1 MRVPGKSLLW
11 ALLFF
16 AAATVHAQTPA
27 PTAPHVT
34 FAFHREG
41 VPVPNYEITLYQD
54 GAGLYRGTEIP
65 HVEGQGVATDLPPH
79 PFERPIEVSSA
90 TATRVFTLAHQLDA
104 FNKPCNSKAKNLADT
119 GAKTLTYTG
128 PDASGS
134 CTFNYPIDKNVQAL
148 ADTFQGIA
156 ETLDQGRLLDHLHR
170 YDRLGLDAAMKDLAD
185 EVAEGRSVEI
195 GTIAPTLHSIAD
207 DPQVMDRVRARANTL
222 LASVPAA
229 RP

>member
-156 ETLDQGRLLDHLHR
+156 ETLD
-170 YDRLGLDAAMKDLAD
+170 LAD